1 MFHSLQN
8 LAGHAADIHAS
19 FKRKSRINDSLMR
32 NQFHVIY
39 NLDSQSGVVGKR
51 VLLLLGYLQ
60 VSGQLRQTIEG
71 EPISGSS
78 LLSYSGMASPPPR
91 STLAAARFA

>member
-1 MFHSLQN
+1 MVY
-8 LAGHAADIHAS
+8 
-19 FKRKSRINDSLMR
+19 RK
-32 NQFHVIY
+32 V
-39 NLDSQSGVVGKR
+39 DSQSGVVGKR

-78 LLSYSGMASPPPR
+78 LLCNYRSPRPR
-91 STLAAARFA
+91 SRRMDGKKDHFW